1 MLLPLCFPL
10 FISFIL
16 WGRFLF
22 LMINVSK
29 CFVLSDREL
38 PHTVKWMHHTCV
50 QPALS
55 TKNESFKGKYIRT
68 IGKQNHRAEKK
79 RVSTALPELTPQEV
93 THPPFY
99 WSLSGWSS
107 QLGSILRY
115 PTCLSLTADGTWK
128 KKRPTGNI
136 VFQCKHSKRKKSIRK
151 GSDIFKELW
160 QIATCHHNVSA
171 PLCHL
176 KVLVKIKPVSH
187 SVVMCCVLS
196 GKVLLFLLIG

>member
-1 MLLPLCFPL
+1 
-10 FISFIL
+10 
-16 WGRFLF
+16 
-22 LMINVSK
+22 
-29 CFVLSDREL
+29 
-38 PHTVKWMHHTCV
+38 MHHTCV

-79 RVSTALPELTPQEV
+79 RVSTALPELTLQEV

-136 VFQCKHSKRKKSIRK
+136 VFQCKHSKRKKKYKKRK
-151 GSDIFKELW
+151 WHFQGTLTNCDVPSQRVCTIMSFEGFGQNQTCLSLCCYVLCAQWQSFAIF
-160 QIATCHHNVSA
+160 ADG
-171 PLCHL
+171 L
-176 KVLVKIKPVSH
+176 K
-187 SVVMCCVLS
+187 MY
-196 GKVLLFLLIG
+196 